1 MHAKK
6 EGGILHT
13 PKTPYAGLR
22 TAVRRITFVGLL
34 SILGLVTGTAVTSR
48 QAYAQDRSVAE
59 IAAGIGITTL
69 VGMLFSVPQPDKDT
83 SYVIGGLGI
92 MDVIDDDGI
101 ETPEFRAEYRPGL
114 TLYRFKPIVGTFVTG
129 RGAVALYTGIS
140 HDLNIGKHLVFTAT
154 SGPALYIPNDGED
167 LGSNGV
173 LHSSIEASYRFDNA
187 SRLSLTFHH
196 MSHGE
201 LFGEKNPGTEKLAI
215 TYAIPIGGSKEQKKP
230 SQKP

>member
-1 MHAKK
+1 M
-6 EGGILHT
+6 G
-13 PKTPYAGLR
+13 
-22 TAVRRITFVGLL
+22 FL
-34 SILGLVTGTAVTSR
+34 SILGLAIGTIAPSR
-48 QAYAQDRSVAE
+48 QAYAQDTSVAQ

-69 VGMLFSVPQPDKDT
+69 MGMIFSVPQPDKDT

-92 MDVIDDDGI
+92 MDVVDDDGI
-101 ETPEFRAEYRPGL
+101 ESPEFRAEYRPGL

-129 RGAVALYTGIS
+129 RGAFALYTGIS
-140 HDLNIGKHLVFTAT
+140 HDLNVGKHLVFTAT
-154 SGPALYIPNDGED
+154 SGPALYIPNGGED

-201 LFGEKNPGTEKLAI
+201 LFGDLNPGTEKLAI
-215 TYAIPIGGSKEQKKP
+215 TYAIPIGGSKKEQKKSP

>member
-1 MHAKK
+1 MC
-6 EGGILHT
+6 
-13 PKTPYAGLR
+13 AGS
-22 TAVRRITFVGLL
+22 V
-34 SILGLVTGTAVTSR
+34 SNH
-48 QAYAQDRSVAE
+48 AYAQDRSVAE

-69 VGMLFSVPQPDKDT
+69 IGIVFGVPQPDKDT
-83 SYVIGGLGI
+83 DYVIGGLGI

-114 TLYRFKPIVGTFVTG
+114 TLYRFKPIVGGFVTG
-129 RGAVALYTGIS
+129 RGALSLYTGIS
-140 HDLNIGKHLVFTAT
+140 HDLNVGKHLVFTAT

-167 LGSNGV
+167 LGSNLV

-201 LFGEKNPGTEKLAI
+201 IFGPRNPGTEKLAI
-215 TYAIPIGGSKEQKKP
+215 TYAIPFGGPDNDKKSAVRP
-230 SQKP
+230 